1 MSFGK
6 KVSYAMGGLALNYA
20 NLLISQWLLR
30 LYVPSLDG
38 ALVPAALFSVIF
50 LVGRVV
56 DGVTDPIVGYLSDH
70 CRSRWGRRIPFI
82 GLALAPTALV
92 SFLMWLPPVPGQLH
106 WANGLF
112 IFVLVQA
119 FFVFWT
125 LLANP
130 YMSMLPELS
139 DDPGERVDINTLQAF
154 FIMLGTILGSAIGSI
169 KEVSGWAGLGVSV
182 GALTIISF
190 VPTLLF
196 VRERPATVPPE
207 AARSS
212 DGLSAGARPAPGAT
226 ESVAARP
233 GLVDLYRWILSTFKN
248 PPFVRYLS
256 ATAVFW
262 FTLNVMILLVPFW
275 VEHVTGKGDADVI
288 LVMLPY
294 VGANLLSFF
303 AANAAA
309 KRWGKYPVYLVT
321 LFGSGLVALGLCLV
335 GVLPGEPFLQT
346 QVVMGLFG
354 ATTAGFLMLPNAI
367 LADVVDYDAERSG
380 QRREAMHFGVQA
392 VFQKLAMGLSITVA
406 GALMYA
412 GGGREPTVLGLRLIA
427 ACAGAAALLAG
438 ALFTGYGIREKRG

>member
-1 MSFGK
+1 MKTMSFGK
-6 KVSYAMGGLALNYA
+6 KVSYAMGGLALNFA

-38 ALVPAALFSVIF
+38 ALVPPALFSLIF

-56 DGVTDPIVGYLSDH
+56 DGVTDPVVGYLSDH

-112 IFVLVQA
+112 VFILVQA

-169 KEVSGWAGLGVSV
+169 KEVAGWAGLGVTV
-182 GALTIISF
+182 GLLTIVSF

-196 VRERPATVPPE
+196 VRERPAAPTPA
-207 AARSS
+207 AARDDAAQAS
-212 DGLSAGARPAPGAT
+212 
-226 ESVAARP
+226 ARP
-233 GLVDLYRWILSTFKN
+233 GLIDLYRWILTTFKN

-275 VEHVTGKGDADVI
+275 VEHVTGRGDADVI
-288 LVMLPY
+288 FVMLPY

-321 LFGSGLVALGLCLV
+321 LFGSGLVCLGLCLV

-380 QRREAMHFGVQA
+380 QRREAIHFGVQA
-392 VFQKLAMGLSITVA
+392 VFQKLAMGLSIAVA

-438 ALFTGYGIREKRG
+438 VLFAGYGLRERRG